1 VLGVVVIAAIVPVLC
16 DDVPPSEP
24 VRQDGGAVATSSRRT
39 ARRGGVGPHDEPS
52 AEWGWHGSFPN
63 GLRISGVIVAIV
75 LLVLLIGP
83 YQDRL
88 QDFWMI
94 PIALGILALIVWG
107 TVKRRRNDWR
117 K

>member
-1 VLGVVVIAAIVPVLC
+1 M
-16 DDVPPSEP
+16 
-24 VRQDGGAVATSSRRT
+24 ATTSRRT
-39 ARRGGVGPHDEPS
+39 ARRGGVDPADEPS

-63 GLRISGVIVAIV
+63 ATRIAGVIVAIV

-94 PIALGILALIVWG
+94 PIALGILALIVRG
-107 TVKRRRNDWR
+107 TIKRRRDDWR